1 MNAILN
7 YVMSKAEYILH
18 NNRMVSAKR
27 LCHAAKKQCLIAK
40 KQCLIAILLQVLKQH
55 VMHAQYNVF
64 CNVIIALQYIFAE
77 TTGIKKCDLRCRRL
91 NIPPSC
97 VGKDYIILDD
107 KLCQTCDLNV
117 CLLTEWP
124 PKVAIQY
131 CPMLKCSKLK
141 VPLKCVIR
149 QFRTINRKT
158 LCRACDVDVCKNPP
172 MQTATTSS
180 PVNITI
186 HPLCPKLRCKLSG
199 IPKECLQPSYEII
212 NGQRCRQCD
221 EDACRH
227 PPALRISTKR
237 TASY

>member
-1 MNAILN
+1 
-7 YVMSKAEYILH
+7 
-18 NNRMVSAKR
+18 
-27 LCHAAKKQCLIAK
+27 
-40 KQCLIAILLQVLKQH
+40 
-55 VMHAQYNVF
+55 
-64 CNVIIALQYIFAE
+64 
-77 TTGIKKCDLRCRRL
+77 
-91 NIPPSC
+91 
-97 VGKDYIILDD
+97 
-107 KLCQTCDLNV
+107 
-117 CLLTEWP
+117 
-124 PKVAIQY
+124 
-131 CPMLKCSKLK
+131 MLKCSKLK